1 LPTGVFQAAGKAGWN
16 LHNDFDLWRSMI
28 REYAEELLGEDED
41 YGAEGAPID
50 YAAWPFA
57 AAMTQGLADG
67 AVRAFVLGLG
77 VDPLTLATDLLT
89 VVVIDAGLYD
99 KLFDDVIAVNEEGR
113 VLSSVDDH
121 HTSAYGIPF
130 TADMVSRFID
140 DEPMQAAG
148 AAVLW
153 SAWEQRAFLL
163 D

>member
-1 LPTGVFQAAGKAGWN
+1 
-16 LHNDFDLWRSMI
+16 MI

-41 YGAEGAPID
+41 YGADRGPID

-57 AAMTQGLADG
+57 AAITRGLTDG
-67 AVRAFVLGLG
+67 AVRAYVLGLG

-89 VVVIDAGLYD
+89 VVVIDAGFYD
-99 KLFDDVIAVNEEGR
+99 ELFDGVIAVNEEGR
-113 VLSSVDDH
+113 VLSSIDEH
-121 HTSAYGIPF
+121 RTSAYGIPF
-130 TADMVSRFID
+130 TADMLSRLVD

-153 SAWEQRAFLL
+153 LAWEHRAVLL